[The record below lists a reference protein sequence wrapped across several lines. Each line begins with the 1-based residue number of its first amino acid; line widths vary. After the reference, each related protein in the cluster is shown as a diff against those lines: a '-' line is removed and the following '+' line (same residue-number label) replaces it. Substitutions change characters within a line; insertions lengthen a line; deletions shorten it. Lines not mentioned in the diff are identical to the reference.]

1 MINNFPMFHRN
12 IFIICVLI
20 TIFIYIGK
28 KTVKIVSFSIQII
41 RRMHILKSA
50 GAISKIVQIGSN
62 LFVTYF
68 LMYSL

>member
-1 MINNFPMFHRN
+1 MINNFPMFHQN

-20 TIFIYIGK
+20 PIFIYFGK
-28 KTVKIVSFSIQII
+28 KTMKIVSFSMQII
-41 RRMHILKSA
+41 RNLKSA

-68 LMYSL
+68 FMYSL